1 MRRTHLLQIAWT
13 LGFTVLCFAS
23 TALGQTGTATVS
35 GLVTD
40 ASGAIVIGAEL
51 QLQSVEK
58 GFTTTTRTND
68 AGIYLFSAIQPG
80 QYQLT
85 VRKAGFKQLDFLD
98 LVLNTQAHI
107 QQNFQ
112 LQLGSVSESVTVSA
126 NAEHMP
132 SDNPAVGLLVDRTF
146 VENMPLNGR
155 SFQDLISL
163 APGTVSAASG
173 TGLFS
178 VDGQREDSN
187 YYELDGVSTNLNS
200 VSPAEQFLPGS
211 QSDLRELSGVFP
223 SQTALGTTQA
233 LISVDALQEFK
244 IQTSG
249 YSAEYGR
256 QPGGQVELTSRSGT
270 NDTHGSLFDYFRN
283 TVLDANSY
291 FNKFYEFGR
300 PPEQQN
306 DFGGTVGGAVHL
318 PKLYNGKDKTFYFV
332 SYEGLRMKQP
342 QTAFESIE
350 PTVAFRQFAAPT
362 IQPFLNA
369 FPVPTGTPDGDQCA
383 LSLGYTFSCTALL
396 SQDPPSF
403 PSSIDSFSFR
413 VDQVIGSRVQ
423 LFARYANTQ
432 SSVSQTGA
440 QASSIVNNT
449 QTLTF
454 GSTMRLTANL
464 VDELRINYST
474 NNGVVTDRPVA
485 YLGSV
490 PYPRTLLIPAQ
501 YAPSGTF
508 ATGMFSFE
516 FLFFGSGIPIYNFGN
531 TPAYGESGNR
541 QRQFNLIESVAWSH
555 GSHGTK
561 FGVDYRRLSPV
572 YNPGPYAADYFPTSI
587 SDIQLGAAEVFP
599 TSAQVAYPTFNNL
612 SLYAADHWK
621 VTSRLTLDYGI
632 RWEFNPAPGASNG
645 IYPLAA
651 SSSNPLTATIAPEGT
666 PQYSTRYDD
675 FAPRVGFA
683 YNAIASQR
691 HALVVRGGFGIFY
704 DTGQAL
710 GAQGYGSYPFT
721 SFSSIPDS
729 PLPIPVSELAPPALE
744 TYPSGP
750 APYGGCCGIEGMS
763 DPRLRLPYTEQWNV
777 TLDEG
782 LAARNTLSVSYL
794 GNVGRRLL
802 LTETTRDNPNF
813 NEFGWISNG
822 AFSNYNALQIQ
833 DQGFVAPGMQVVASY
848 TWAHAMDDDSIDAS
862 QPSSPFIDQPWRGN
876 SDNDIRQSFNLAF
889 NYSVPHHGE
898 GRFVRALT
906 SGWSLSNRFTAQTG
920 YPVTIYQTTYCD
932 QFNDCA
938 NIQPDL
944 VRGVPLYL
952 HDVPGVPF
960 GWQINPAAFSP
971 VALNPDGSPVEE
983 GNVGRNQQ
991 RAPGFWSLNTAVQ
1004 RDFPIHESVALNFR
1018 VEAFNIFNHPNGGS
1032 PYTCLCV
1039 IPQLFGTLSSAATLG
1054 AANTLYAMGAPRSLQ
1069 LMLRLQF

>member
-1 MRRTHLLQIAWT
+1 MKLGLTRLVAISLLGISICCLRCVA
-13 LGFTVLCFAS
+13 
-23 TALGQTGTATVS
+23 QTGGATVT
-35 GLVTD
+35 GEITD
-40 ASGAIVIGAEL
+40 AQGKLVPRVTVVFTNVNTGAASSTV
-51 QLQSVEK
+51 
-58 GFTTTTRTND
+58 TNNE
-68 AGIYLFSAIQPG
+68 GIYVLAALQPG
-80 QYQLT
+80 IYRANLT
-85 VRKAGFKQLDFLD
+85 KQGFKSVVKPDIELHTQDQ
-98 LVLNTQAHI
+98 VSLN
-107 QQNFQ
+107 FS
-112 LQLGSVSESVTVSA
+112 LELGSITETVTVSA

-132 SDNPAVGLLVDRTF
+132 SDSPAAGLLVDRTF
-146 VENMPLNGR
+146 VENLPLNGR

-187 YYELDGVSTNLNS
+187 YYELDGVSSNLNS
-200 VSPAEQFLPGS
+200 VSPAGQFLPGP

-223 SQTALGTTQA
+223 SQTALGTTQS

-300 PPEQQN
+300 SPEQQN
-306 DFGGTVGGAVHL
+306 DFGGTVGGALHL

-332 SYEGLRMKQP
+332 SYEGLRLKQP
-342 QTAFESIE
+342 VSAFESIE

-369 FPVPTGTPDGDQCA
+369 FPVPTGTPNGDQCA
-383 LSLGYTFSCTALL
+383 QSLGYTFSCTALL
-396 SQDPPSF
+396 AQDPPSF

-413 VDQVIGSRVQ
+413 VDQIISSRVQ

-432 SSVSQTGA
+432 SSVAETGA
-440 QASSIVNNT
+440 QASSVVNNT
-449 QTLTF
+449 QTFTF

-474 NNGVVTDRPVA
+474 NNGVVTDHPVA

-508 ATGMFSFE
+508 ATGIFAFD
-516 FLFFGSGIPIYNFGN
+516 FLFFGSGIQLDNFGN
-531 TPAYGESGNR
+531 VPEYGESGDR
-541 QRQFNLIESVAWSH
+541 QRQFNLIDSIAWNH
-555 GSHGTK
+555 GSHAAK

-572 YNPGPYAADYFPTSI
+572 YNPGPYAVSYFPTSI
-587 SDIQLGAAEVFP
+587 SDIQQGAAEAFP
-599 TSAQVAYPTFNNL
+599 TAYQLAYPTFNNL
-612 SLYAADHWK
+612 SLYAEDHWK
-621 VTSRLTLDYGI
+621 VTSRLTFDYGL

-675 FAPRVGFA
+675 FAPRLGFA
-683 YNAIASQR
+683 YNVIAS
-691 HALVVRGGFGIFY
+691 HNHPLVVRGGFGIFY

-710 GAQGYGSYPFT
+710 GAQGYGSYPFFAT
-721 SFSSIPDS
+721 NSIPDS
-729 PLPIPVSELAPPALE
+729 PLPLPVSQLAPPVLE

-750 APYGGCCGIEGMS
+750 PPYGGCCGVQGMS
-763 DPRLRLPYTEQWNV
+763 DPHLRLPYTEQWNV

-782 LAARNTLSVSYL
+782 LAARNTLSLSYL

-822 AFSNYNALQIQ
+822 AFSNYNALQVQ

-848 TWAHAMDDDSIDAS
+848 TWAHAMDDDSVDSS
-862 QPSSPFIDQPWRGN
+862 QPSSSFIDQPWRGN
-876 SDNDIRQSFNLAF
+876 SDNDIRQSFNLAV
-889 NYSVPHHGE
+889 NYSIPGHEE
-898 GRFVRALT
+898 GRFLRGLT

-920 YPVTIYQTTYCD
+920 YPVTVYQGTYCD
-932 QFNDCA
+932 EFNDCA
-938 NIQPDL
+938 NVQPDR
-944 VRGVPLYL
+944 VAGVPLYL
-952 HDVPGVPF
+952 SNVPGVPF
-960 GWQINPAAFSP
+960 GWQINPAAFVP
-971 VALNPDGSPVEE
+971 VPLNPDGSPAEP
-983 GNVGRNQQ
+983 GNVGRNQE
-991 RAPGFWSLNTAVQ
+991 RGPGFWSLNTAIQ
-1004 RDFPIHESVALNFR
+1004 RSFPIHESVALNFR
-1018 VEAFNIFNHPNGGS
+1018 LEAFNIFNHPNGGS
-1032 PYTCLCV
+1032 PATCLCV
-1039 IPQLFGTLSSAATLG
+1039 GPQLFGTLSNTATLG
-1054 AANTLYAMGAPRSLQ
+1054 AANALYAMGAPRSLQ